1 MRNHLVYAIVV
12 TYNGS
17 QYIKKCIDS
26 LVSSTINI
34 KIVVVDNNSTD
45 STIEIIN
52 NNFNDIKMVE
62 LKTNIGFGKANN
74 IGIKYAFENGADHFL
89 LLNQDAYL
97 QNGTVEELKN
107 VQNSDKNLF
116 LISPIHLNGEG
127 NSIDLKFSRHLGL
140 SKEFNRKFYFDT
152 LLKKSLAEFYTISHA
167 NAAIWLLSRKCINEI
182 GLFNPIFDHYG
193 EDFEYLDRISYKGYN
208 IALATKAIAYHDR
221 EQSNERNYKDIDSTT
236 LYLKSQMIYK
246 ISRKSNSSF
255 LNILSAISIPLF
267 FSKSK
272 YPIGIVVKL
281 RLILY
286 ILLNYLRLKRY
297 CDNALNHE
305 KAFFDETISI

>member
-116 LISPIHLNGEG
+116 
-127 NSIDLKFSRHLGL
+127 
-140 SKEFNRKFYFDT
+140 
-152 LLKKSLAEFYTISHA
+152 
-167 NAAIWLLSRKCINEI
+167 
-182 GLFNPIFDHYG
+182 
-193 EDFEYLDRISYKGYN
+193 
-208 IALATKAIAYHDR
+208 
-221 EQSNERNYKDIDSTT
+221 
-236 LYLKSQMIYK
+236 
-246 ISRKSNSSF
+246 
-255 LNILSAISIPLF
+255 
-267 FSKSK
+267 
-272 YPIGIVVKL
+272 
-281 RLILY
+281 
-286 ILLNYLRLKRY
+286 
-297 CDNALNHE
+297 
-305 KAFFDETISI
+305 

>member
-1 MRNHLVYAIVV
+1 
-12 TYNGS
+12 
-17 QYIKKCIDS
+17 
-26 LVSSTINI
+26 
-34 KIVVVDNNSTD
+34 
-45 STIEIIN
+45 
-52 NNFNDIKMVE
+52 MV
-62 LKTNIGFGKANN
+62 L
-74 IGIKYAFENGADHFL
+74 
-89 LLNQDAYL
+89 
-97 QNGTVEELKN
+97 LKN
-107 VQNSDKNLF
+107 LKMSKIATRTFFDF
-116 LISPIHLNGEG
+116 PIHLNGEG

-267 FSKSK
+267 L
-272 YPIGIVVKL
+272 VNL
-281 RLILY
+281 NT
-286 ILLNYLRLKRY
+286 LL
-297 CDNALNHE
+297 E
-305 KAFFDETISI
+305 